1 MSSRELQDQ
10 LWRSCYLGIRLG
22 LESTGSQGAQKPLSD
37 SLRLL
42 GEVARGETTL
52 HDAQY
57 FVSDS
62 SSDLARWFIA
72 LQNLGV
78 AVDRDLATSIMAGLE
93 ATGEPE
99 PQGSGSP
106 VVHPDS
112 PPLRVEDGGVIKV
125 GRGRVSLDLVIG
137 EYERGRTPEQ
147 IVEDYD
153 ALKLPDVYAA
163 ISYYL
168 RHRDEV
174 TAYMARR
181 KAEGEALQAQIEAE
195 HPRIGKAELLA
206 RRAAAENVHAPA
218 GQ

>member
-1 MSSRELQDQ
+1 MSARELQDQ

-42 GEVARGETTL
+42 GEVSRGETTL

-57 FVSDS
+57 FASDS
-62 SSDLARWFIA
+62 SSDLGRWFIA

-78 AVDRDLATSIMAGLE
+78 AVDRELATSIVAGLE

-99 PQGSGSP
+99 TQGSGSL
-106 VVHPDS
+106 VVHPDA

-125 GRGRVSLDLVIG
+125 GRGRVSLDLVVDL
-137 EYERGRTPEQ
+137 YNRGQTPEQ

-153 ALKLPDVYAA
+153 ALKLSDVYGVIA
-163 ISYYL
+163 YYL
-168 RHRDEV
+168 RHREEV
-174 TAYMARR
+174 DAYIARR
-181 KAEGEALQAQIEAE
+181 KTEADELQAEIEAV
-195 HPRIGKAELLA
+195 HPRISRSELLA
-206 RRAAAENVHAPA
+206 RRAAAETAHAPVR
-218 GQ
+218 Q